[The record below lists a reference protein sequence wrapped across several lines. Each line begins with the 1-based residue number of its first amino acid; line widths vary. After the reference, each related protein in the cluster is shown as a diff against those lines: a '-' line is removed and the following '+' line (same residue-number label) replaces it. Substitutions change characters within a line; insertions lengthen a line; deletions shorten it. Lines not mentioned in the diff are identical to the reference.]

1 MKEGKKRLRQWIQ
14 KVHSSGLTCFDQA
27 IKTIENHLDWI
38 ANYFICRATSGFVE
52 GLNNKLKVIKRR
64 CYGVKKVSS
73 LFQRLWLDLQGYAHF
88 S

>member
-1 MKEGKKRLRQWIQ
+1 MR
-14 KVHSSGLTCFDQA
+14 SSGLACFDQA
-27 IKTIENHLDWI
+27 LKTIENHLDWI

-64 CYGVKKVSS
+64 CYSVKKASS
-73 LFQRLWLDLQGYAHF
+73 LFQRLWPDLQGYTHF